1 MKKHLLAIMAMIM
14 LGAAIA
20 EAGNVPILY
29 QKLPQQSRT
38 FVKKYW
44 LEANL
49 NLIYRTDFGYEVRM
63 DNGVVVKFDRN
74 GRWTSMTGFDALPIE
89 MLPSGVAAYLAQYYP
104 DEIVLGIKRT
114 AKGFDITVT
123 KGLIMKFTAQGKFI
137 RLD

>member
-1 MKKHLLAIMAMIM
+1 MKKYILALVAVVM
-14 LGAAIA
+14 LAASA
-20 EAGNVPILY
+20 SAGNVPILY

-49 NLIYRTDFGYEVRM
+49 NLIYKTDFGYQVTL

-74 GRWTSMTGFDALPIE
+74 GKWFNMTGFDALPTA
-89 MLPSGVAAYLAQYYP
+89 MLPQGINNYMAQYYP
-104 DEIVLGIKRT
+104 DEIVLSVKRHS
-114 AKGFDITVT
+114 KGYDITVM
-123 KGLIMKFTAQGKFI
+123 KGLVMKFTLQGKFI